1 MWRNTLRCK
10 ACLNFVVSPTEL
22 LSITSLAYAYARSY
36 DLCSVREKSSQNMR
50 IKLRHSIGLS
60 NDIVVKLTYDNFYKS
75 WKETE
80 TSLRMQE
87 MKIDVLVL
95 YTRISGFVTV
105 LRVLTLI
112 IDCYVLRNLRHDLM
126 YTNNYKRRLSTVKIK
141 YKHLETSSIT

>member
-1 MWRNTLRCK
+1 
-10 ACLNFVVSPTEL
+10 
-22 LSITSLAYAYARSY
+22 
-36 DLCSVREKSSQNMR
+36 
-50 IKLRHSIGLS
+50 
-60 NDIVVKLTYDNFYKS
+60 
-75 WKETE
+75 
-80 TSLRMQE
+80 

-112 IDCYVLRNLRHDLM
+112 IDCYVLRNLRRDLM